1 MSLWSLPLADPDILR
16 TMLQGGL
23 LIAVSVSLVWLL
35 SLRLQDA
42 GIADVFWG
50 LGFAMLAVFYALS
63 FDGAAARTALVTF
76 LAIVWGGRLSIHI
89 LRRSRGK
96 PEDRRYAAWRA
107 AAGESFWW
115 RSYFT
120 VFLLQGFLMWVIAAP
135 MAASE
140 ASKVPT
146 GLTWWD
152 GLGAAVW
159 LAGFLFEAI
168 GDAQL
173 TAFKADPANRGR
185 VLSTGLWAW
194 TRHPNY
200 FGDSLVWWGFFLI
213 AMSVPGGIWTI
224 VSPILMTF
232 LLVRVSGVSLLE
244 QGMKESRPGYAEYV
258 ASTSA
263 FLPRPPR
270 RRGGPVSG

>member
-1 MSLWSLPLADPDILR
+1 VLV
-16 TMLQGGL
+16 
-23 LIAVSVSLVWLL
+23 AVSVSLVWLL

-50 LGFAMLAVFYALS
+50 LGFAMLAVFYAAS
-63 FDGAAARTALVTF
+63 FDGAAARTALVTL
-76 LAIVWGGRLSIHI
+76 LAFVWGGRLSIHI

-107 AAGESFWW
+107 AAGDSFWW
-115 RSYFT
+115 KSYFS

-135 MAASE
+135 LAASE
-140 ASKVPT
+140 ASAVPA
-146 GLTWWD
+146 GLTLWD
-152 GLGAAVW
+152 GLGAGVW
-159 LAGFLFEAI
+159 LAGFLFETI

-173 TAFKADPANRGR
+173 SAFKAKRANRGK

-213 AMSVPGGIWTI
+213 ALSVPGGIWTI
-224 VSPILMTF
+224 VSPVLMTF
-232 LLVRVSGVSLLE
+232 LLVRVSGVTLLE
-244 QGMKESRPGYAEYV
+244 QGLKESRPGYAEYV

-263 FLPRPPR
+263 FFPRPPR
-270 RRGGPVSG
+270 RRGGPASG